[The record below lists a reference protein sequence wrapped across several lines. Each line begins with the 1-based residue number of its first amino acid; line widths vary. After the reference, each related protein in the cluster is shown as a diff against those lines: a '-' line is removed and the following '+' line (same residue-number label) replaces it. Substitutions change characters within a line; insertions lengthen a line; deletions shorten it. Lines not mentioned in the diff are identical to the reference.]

1 MGHTKKTDDTNLT
14 WWEKKAGKKI
24 HAEKQPAETVKA
36 AAEKKAPAG
45 KDKSD
50 GDRTE
55 AYTQKKSPFAA
66 QQRNSHTAHGT
77 QNASTP
83 HTYAQHTSRRQQAD
97 GPHFASHSR
106 AVISQTPM
114 FDSARIPKDAADILS
129 HFNEIIDAVRP
140 LSAKQRVLLS
150 GAIRDLSHELTDER
164 GMRRIGYMNE
174 VSYLSA
180 YINYFMWWNLVRL
193 VRLFANMSADSFAL
207 EDGDIALDAGS
218 GPLTVPIALWL
229 ARPELRSKKITWYC
243 LDLSQNALADGE
255 ELYLSIAARTIG
267 TEQNKQSNSEK
278 TSSAEPWKIVRVKG
292 ALKGESKKDEGASIR
307 QKAALVTCANVF
319 NELVQTSEMPPDYL
333 AKKYCESLLSYTRSD
348 KKQTILVI
356 EPGFPKAARFVSL
369 MRDALLRRDFIPLSP
384 CPHCA
389 SCPMDGKRGGKWCNF
404 AFSADDAPAALQKLS
419 EKAGLPKERAVLSY
433 ILARRDAENKTSSI
447 GDDKNSV
454 QHVYSQNQLK
464 MRITSDIIHLTEEHK
479 VGFYAC
485 TEKGLALA
493 IDESHIQLQNGD
505 LLTVRQPKEDEVQ
518 ERDAKSGAVK
528 III

>member
-36 AAEKKAPAG
+36 AAEKKAPIA
-45 KDKSD
+45 
-50 GDRTE
+50 
-55 AYTQKKSPFAA
+55 
-66 QQRNSHTAHGT
+66 
-77 QNASTP
+77 P
-83 HTYAQHTSRRQQAD
+83 HTYAQHTSRRPQTD

-207 EDGDIALDAGS
+207 EDDDIALDAGS

-229 ARPELRSKKITWYC
+229 ARPELRPKKITWYC

-433 ILARRDAENKTSSI
+433 ILARRDAENKTSSQTETKMQPQTKNKTSSI